1 MGIVDYYR
9 LPLKEWYWYRH
20 EFHPDHPE
28 PEFSKSGTPTK
39 IELTASDTV
48 LRDDGTQDTHLIATL
63 KDDEGNWI
71 GVKRKITLKVVAGP
85 GIFPTGKT
93 FVLDPD
99 SENKSMLDGKG
110 AIEFRSYYA
119 GITRI
124 VAESEGL
131 KSAEITLR
139 TTGDSTGE
147 SEADIST
154 LYGSFMNNDGII
166 LTDIEEASAYE
177 LY

>member
-1 MGIVDYYR
+1 MKV
-9 LPLKEWYWYRH
+9 
-20 EFHPDHPE
+20 
-28 PEFSKSGTPTK
+28 
-39 IELTASDTV
+39 
-48 LRDDGTQDTHLIATL
+48 
-63 KDDEGNWI
+63 NWI

-131 KSAEITLR
+131 KSA
-139 TTGDSTGE
+139 
-147 SEADIST
+147 ADHPEDHGRLHRRKRGGYFHTVSVP
-154 LYGSFMNNDGII
+154 S
-166 LTDIEEASAYE
+166 
-177 LY
+177 